1 MNPSLSQASG
11 FSSEDKILN
20 CESRGVFNRV
30 RIADV
35 VKVFCEKTNRILVAS
50 LLDRVPCKLAHVAAG
65 QLPHLGGDA
74 VLLHEGLLG
83 EVELE
88 GVVGG
93 DGDVEA
99 SGKVVRQGRAVVREE
114 EGVVA

>member
-1 MNPSLSQASG
+1 M
-11 FSSEDKILN
+11 
-20 CESRGVFNRV
+20 
-30 RIADV
+30 
-35 VKVFCEKTNRILVAS
+35 VAS

-99 SGKVVRQGRAVVREE
+99 PGKVVRQGGAVVGQE
-114 EGVVA
+114 EGVVAERAHGDAHLDGGTFINASELNQLRHCHLICTRTPV